1 MKIAILTSYFYH
13 SVKEIDGKDR
23 IIFGGAERYLYELW
37 KLLRS
42 EGHDVNVYQ
51 PLSTGNKLTKT
62 GQIVKNYKGMPV
74 ICIPNNDNWAY
85 GVDVSLNMAFNEM
98 SSYADLRIYFAPFLA
113 YPYAL
118 KPAVSIHHGIYWDYP
133 YYIYNTCNENERKEY
148 FKRHFYGIDNV
159 DVCVSVDSNVKKVVR
174 SISPGAESRIRIIY
188 NFVDTNKFTPNTDK
202 KWEGL
207 NIICPRRL
215 TMLRGCNEF
224 IFAYKHYMDIATGA
238 ITNEPDFK
246 RLKAENP
253 EKALDYLNKN
263 IRRYMKYNFIFIG
276 QASESETEKNL
287 IDYYKNSPNISFVQ
301 KDMDD
306 MPEQY
311 RQADIAVIPT
321 MACEGLSLSLL
332 ESMSCGLPVITT
344 PVGGLGDAVI
354 DNYNAFIYDP
364 NHENMTQYIDYLA
377 DDAELRKK
385 FGKRSREIA
394 VECFDIEIWRQKW
407 KNLLAQ
413 FGIVSEKQYQ
423 VSYESE
429 TSSVISND
437 NPTKSQKLVAMMLSH
452 NEVGRYLEQT
462 INNTLLFC
470 DEIVILDDHSTDG
483 TFENLA
489 KLATKDKRIFVY
501 SAKNSWDNE
510 QLLREELLSRALERN
525 PDWLIAIDSD
535 EIYEADKIN
544 EQLPYIMS
552 QTDAH
557 WVAFRFFDMWDSEQY
572 YRDDDIWPAGNY
584 APRMFR
590 VSGKDY
596 KIADRYRHCGSIPE
610 SVLRLPGMNSSVRV
624 KHLGWMKFKDRTE
637 KYNKRISED
646 LSCDMYS
653 KEVYEAIKDPN
664 PTLVKWDNNNPWQ
677 TSKLII
683 AYPPGM
689 EWNVMQQRPHHL
701 LKLAA
706 NERNRVFFGD
716 DTALGTYECMPYLTI
731 VNNWGSI
738 KECDV
743 LYITS
748 PMQMDRCKHIR
759 YKILVYDC
767 CDWHYGTDY
776 NLIDIADYVLCAS
789 KMLYD
794 KVTNILGNSK
804 SKKVIYLPNAC
815 DFEHFSKA
823 DNPSPEVVDPV
834 IGYMGCIHPTMIDE
848 NIVYTLAEKYRILMI
863 GQNKGI
869 EFNHPNIYNAGHIKY
884 DNLPKLISECTV
896 CIIPF
901 KTDSDYLKYSAPIKV
916 WEYLAAGRP
925 VVATPIVEVTHLAD
939 IGLIKVVEND
949 DLDGWVKAVGEA
961 INEYPNE
968 KGREYAK
975 MNTWEDRWKVLKQ
988 EVLNNIQK
996 RRANKMDY
1004 LKEKVHKARKVH
1016 KCSLCGKEIAIGE
1029 KYNRQSGIY
1038 DGEFIDSCTC
1048 ESCENIIDVF
1058 CLLTNEY
1065 EDYSYDCIKQWLYKF
1080 YCFNCK
1086 QKKECKISPL
1096 RCELVTKNF
1105 ENLNKKE
1112 VE

>member
-1 MKIAILTSYFYH
+1 MKIAILTSYFYQ
-13 SVKEIDGKDR
+13 SVKEINGKDR

-51 PLSTGNKLTKT
+51 PLTTGNKLTKT

-118 KPAVSIHHGIYWDYP
+118 KPAISIHHGIYWDYP
-133 YYIYNTCNENERKEY
+133 YYIYNTCSEADRKEY
-148 FKRHFYGIDNV
+148 FKRHFYGIENV

-188 NFVDTNKFTPNTDK
+188 NFVDTNEFIPNTDK
-202 KWEGL
+202 NWEGL

-238 ITNEPDFK
+238 ISNEPEFK
-246 RLKAENP
+246 KLKEENTG
-253 EKALDYLNKN
+253 KALDYLNKN
-263 IRRYMKYNFIFIG
+263 IKRYMKYNFIFIG
-276 QASESETEKNL
+276 QASESETEKSL
-287 IDYYKNSPNISFVQ
+287 IDYYKNSPNIKFVQ
-301 KDMDD
+301 KDMAD

-332 ESMSCGLPVITT
+332 ESMSCGLPIITT

-364 NHENMTQYIDYLA
+364 NHEDMTEYIDYLA
-377 DDAELRKK
+377 NNEALREK

-394 VECFDIEIWRQKW
+394 VECFDIKIWRRKW
-407 KNLLAQ
+407 KDLLLQ
-413 FGIVSEKQYQ
+413 FGITSEKQYA
-423 VSYESE
+423 VS
-429 TSSVISND
+429 TSTDFSDDIVKINTELKNSQD
-437 NPTKSQKLVAMMLSH
+437 SSRSQKLVAMMLTH
-452 NEVGRYLEQT
+452 NEKDRYLDRVVE
-462 INNTLLFC
+462 NTLLFC
-470 DEIVILDDHSTDG
+470 DEIVMLDDHSTDG
-483 TFENLA
+483 TLD
-489 KLATKDKRIFVY
+489 KIKDFASKNNRIIVY
-501 SAKNSWDNE
+501 SAKKSWANE
-510 QLLREELLSRALERN
+510 SELRQELLSYALERN

-535 EIYEADKIN
+535 EIYEADKMN

-590 VSGKDY
+590 ASDIDY
-596 KIADRYRHCGSIPE
+596 KITERYRHCGNIPE
-610 SVLRLPGMNSSVRV
+610 SVLRLPGINSSVRV
-624 KHLGWMKFKDRTE
+624 KHLGWMRFEDRID

-646 LSCDMYS
+646 LNCDMYP

-664 PTLVKWDNNNPWQ
+664 PTLVKWNDNNPWQ

-683 AYPPGM
+683 AYPPGL

-706 NERNRVFFGD
+706 SERNRVFFGD
-716 DTALGTYECMPYLTI
+716 DSAAGTYEAMSYLTI
-731 VNNWGSI
+731 VNDWGSI

-748 PMQMDRCKHIR
+748 PMQMDRCNHIK
-759 YKILVYDC
+759 YKTLVYDC
-767 CDWHYGTDY
+767 CDWHYGNDY

-794 KVTNILGNSK
+794 KVTSVLGDSK

-823 DNPSPEVVDPV
+823 GDPSPEIGEPV
-834 IGYMGCIHPTMIDE
+834 IGYMGVLHPTMIDE
-848 NIVYTLAEKYRILMI
+848 NIVNTLAEKYKILMI
-863 GQNKGI
+863 GQNKGV
-869 EFNHPNIYNAGHIKY
+869 EFNHPNIYDAGHIKY
-884 DNLPKLISECTV
+884 DNLPNLISECMV

-901 KTDSDYLKYSAPIKV
+901 KTDTDYLKYSAPIKV

-925 VVATPIVEVTHLAD
+925 VVSTPIAEVIPLSEL
-939 IGLIKVVEND
+939 GLIKVVEND
-949 DLDGWVKAVGEA
+949 DLNGWIEAVEEA
-961 INEYPNE
+961 INKYPNE
-968 KGREYAK
+968 KGKEYAK
-975 MNTWEDRWKVLKQ
+975 MNTWEDRWVILKQ

-996 RRANKMDY
+996 
-1004 LKEKVHKARKVH
+1004 LK
-1016 KCSLCGKEIAIGE
+1016 
-1029 KYNRQSGIY
+1029 
-1038 DGEFIDSCTC
+1038 
-1048 ESCENIIDVF
+1048 NI
-1058 CLLTNEY
+1058 
-1065 EDYSYDCIKQWLYKF
+1065 S
-1080 YCFNCK
+1080 
-1086 QKKECKISPL
+1086 
-1096 RCELVTKNF
+1096 
-1105 ENLNKKE
+1105 
-1112 VE
+1112 